1 MPKHRHQAPWMR
13 KRERGREKPTV
24 HTFDSNALWKR
35 IQLRASDA
43 ALCLLVLFLVPNDLI
58 YFAKRERERVNM
70 ENVCENVSIPFQ
82 LSKLNISVF
91 VRIFAVYCCSTRWF
105 LATFVVVVCA
115 FLDVNYNA
123 MLSCWVAIFVAR
135 LLWISKWHNNVDWL
149 YVNRA
154 ANRPVLIEKKKSSF
168 SFVPESLPE
177 SINANFN

>member
-1 MPKHRHQAPWMR
+1 MR

-58 YFAKRERERVNM
+58 YFAKRERVNM

-115 FLDVNYNA
+115 FLEPHDR
-123 MLSCWVAIFVAR
+123 MLIIMPC
-135 LLWISKWHNNVDWL
+135 
-149 YVNRA
+149 
-154 ANRPVLIEKKKSSF
+154 
-168 SFVPESLPE
+168 
-177 SINANFN
+177 